1 MKDDDKSKIEGE
13 GKKAAGEK
21 AETARTEEK
30 DEYIKE
36 TCKSLT
42 NWSDNPQSGD
52 KVLQLL

>member
-1 MKDDDKSKIEGE
+1 MKDDDKSEIEGE
-13 GKKAAGEK
+13 NKKRTGEQRK
-21 AETARTEEK
+21 NARTEEK